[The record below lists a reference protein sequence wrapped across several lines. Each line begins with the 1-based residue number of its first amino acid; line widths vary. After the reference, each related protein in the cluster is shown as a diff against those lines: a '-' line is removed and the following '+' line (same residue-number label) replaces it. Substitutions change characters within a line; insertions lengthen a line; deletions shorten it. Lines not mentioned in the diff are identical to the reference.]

1 MRDRHVKYWFL
12 LLRNIIFQS
21 DELDNILLLLILGMM
36 LGNIPEGDT

>member
-12 LLRNIIFQS
+12 LSRNIIFQS